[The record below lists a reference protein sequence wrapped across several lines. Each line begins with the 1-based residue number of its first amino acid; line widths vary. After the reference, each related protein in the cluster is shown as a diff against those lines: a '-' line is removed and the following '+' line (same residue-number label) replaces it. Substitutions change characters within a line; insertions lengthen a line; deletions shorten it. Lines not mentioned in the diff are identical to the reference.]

1 MKLGNVIVRP
11 LITEKSTSL
20 TGINQYC
27 FEVAPNAGK
36 SAVRN
41 AVEDAFKVDVVAVKT
56 LIVPGKTKRM
66 LKSKKL
72 AKLSKWK
79 KAFVTLKKGQSI
91 GLFETKSE

>member
-20 TGINQYC
+20 TGIDQYC
-27 FEVAPNAGK
+27 FEVSLGASK
-36 SAVRN
+36 RAVKN
-41 AVEDAFKVDVVAVKT
+41 SVEEVFKVNVVAVKT

-91 GLFETKSE
+91 GLFETKGE